1 MSTDTVTDIGTV
13 ADERGRLLVL
23 KDNISSLFGELGDF
37 MLTTSRKISEF
48 RTIISPYINY
58 FYPLN
63 PETATESF
71 AGDVVIPSR
80 NEMNGAIDEAVAIMQ
95 GDSRIN
101 NSIAESIQRTLD
113 IRKSV
118 DEILTMIEAI
128 DLYSVNT
135 MLISTKAGAEGETL
149 AQISSEMTVLSDK
162 AGKISTEFISLLQTL
177 ETSYDEFSSVR
188 EKIDITNENYL
199 TQMKV
204 KSSLVFGEILT
215 DLGRLSA
222 NVAEIMKYSEEV
234 ESSITSVME
243 WLQTED
249 LVRQD
254 LEKVIVALE
263 EAENGGNRL
272 FDRSGDPGMAERITE
287 LLYGMSM
294 SKIQGLEH
302 HIERLI
308 TGNTDCNERIKDIL
322 NRFINRFYGSH
333 GDGKQY
339 YEGEKLDTV
348 YEKLE
353 NMKNEY
359 ISYIQKII
367 EGKRELFE
375 LSSRIL
381 DVLGRFTL
389 FFNELV
395 QIAKRFE
402 IINMLTKIELAR
414 HSNLKKTL
422 TGALT
427 GVRDLPTQM
436 KKIIERSL
444 ATNAM
449 VAQYMEAS
457 IREYQENYLVQERT
471 LNNCIQ
477 AMRKISVKLNESKK
491 YYQDISEEVGG
502 TCTRMLG
509 FIEHESGEIE
519 AISDLKNTLKSL
531 FDKVSRIS
539 RNTHQGAAGEYD
551 RDADMMRQHLSECEK
566 SGEYRTRM
574 LISMISEYQHQL
586 PEERV
591 YIF

>member
-13 ADERGRLLVL
+13 AEERGRLLVL

-37 MLTTSRKISEF
+37 MLTTSRKIGEF

-63 PETATESF
+63 PETASESF

-80 NEMNGAIDEAVAIMQ
+80 DEMNGAIDEAVAIMQ

-101 NSIAESIQRTLD
+101 NSIAESIQRTLE

-128 DLYSVNT
+128 DIYSVNT
-135 MLISTKAGAEGETL
+135 MLISTKAGTEGETL

-177 ETSYDEFSSVR
+177 EASYDEFSSIR

-222 NVAEIMKYSEEV
+222 NVAEIMNYSEEV
-234 ESSITSVME
+234 ESSITNVME

-254 LEKVIVALE
+254 LEKVIFALE
-263 EAENGGNRL
+263 EAENGNDRL
-272 FDRSGDPGMAERITE
+272 FDRSGDPGMAGRIAE

-302 HIERLI
+302 HIEHLI
-308 TGNTDCNERIKDIL
+308 TGNTECNDRIKDIL
-322 NRFINRFYGSH
+322 NRFISRFYGTH

-381 DVLGRFTL
+381 DVLGKFSI

-414 HSNLKKTL
+414 HSSLKKTL

-444 ATNAM
+444 STNAM
-449 VAQYMEAS
+449 VAQYMESS

-509 FIEHESGEIE
+509 FIENESGEIE
-519 AISDLKNTLKSL
+519 AITDLKNTLKSL
-531 FDKVSRIS
+531 FDKVSRIAQK
-539 RNTHQGAAGEYD
+539 THQGGAREHD
-551 RDADMMRQHLSECEK
+551 RDADMMRQYLSECEK
-566 SGEYRTRM
+566 NGEYRTRM